1 MWTKCGIDLQYKS
14 CLSPLPHSMFALEIE
29 QKLATM

>member
-1 MWTKCGIDLQYKS
+1 MWTKYGIDFQYKS
-14 CLSPLPHSMFALEIE
+14 CLSPLPHSRFVLEIE